1 MKKKLAIGVLAFNE
15 EKHIESVISN
25 LLLLDYPIFIVDDF
39 SSDKTLEIINKF
51 KSLKN
56 IFIIE
61 NLQNLG
67 AGESTKKLLE
77 NAKSQGFDFL
87 VKIDGDGQ
95 FSHLDVKKIIN
106 LYNENNFEFIKSN
119 RFWSNGIIGDIPKIR
134 FFGNLLATLFLQIIS
149 GSNKIYDPLNGLI
162 GLSIKIT
169 EYIDDK
175 YYPKRYGYPYF
186 LTLTAVINNFR
197 THQINNV
204 VEYGNQKS
212 NLNSVRVFLTI
223 LKLSWIFYFRKL
235 KNKKIVGKYQRS
247 AFFDILFL
255 WSSIIFLI
263 LFFVL
268 IRIAFFSTFA
278 IISTSNLLLIL
289 VMVALFS
296 STCFIISYKE
306 EKNIRDEYIS
316 VEN

>member
-15 EKHIESVISN
+15 EKHIELVINN
-25 LLLLDYPIFIVDDF
+25 LLLLEYPIIIVDDF

-134 FFGNLLATLFLQIIS
+134 FFGNLLATLFLQITS

-175 YYPKRYGYPYF
+175 HYPKRYGYPYF

-296 STCFIISYKE
+296 STCFVISYKE
-306 EKNIRDEYIS
+306 EKNIREEYIS